1 MSIDTAQ
8 IFNHNIQYQ
17 NGAQLLQQLQL
28 RLGKPVLN
36 CIYINDNELLTELP
50 NDFDGYVIYTE
61 NNTTIDYSI
70 EKLDLLDFNLKSSE
84 DDRGHFYINQF
95 VIDNSLPEVFNP
107 RWQFTFEMC
116 NLIKD
121 FGLRNF
127 EDYESEQLSNMVDYS
142 LGYFLL
148 KKRAEMQPNIA
159 KFGSSKMIS
168 FCSDYH
174 DDYLEHIA
182 NNWSFED
189 FVSWGKKEFIYVEF
203 KDLHLFD
210 FPENKPD
217 YYNVFIYDDFSDLK

>member
-1 MSIDTAQ
+1 MGIDTAQ

-17 NGAQLLQQLQL
+17 NGAELLQQLQL

-36 CIYINDNELLTELP
+36 CIYDNDNKLLTELP
-50 NDFDGYVIYTE
+50 NDFDGYVIYT
-61 NNTTIDYSI
+61 NHNTTIDYSI
-70 EKLDLLDFNLKSSE
+70 EKLDLLDFDLISTQKI
-84 DDRGHFYINQF
+84 RGHFYINQF
-95 VIDNSLPEVFNP
+95 VIYNSLPEIFRP
-107 RWQFTFEMC
+107 RWQFNFEMC

-127 EDYESEQLSNMVDYS
+127 EDYDKEELSELIDHSF
-142 LGYFLL
+142 GYHLL
-148 KKRAEMQPNIA
+148 KERIKMQPSIA

-174 DDYLEHIA
+174 DVYLDHIA

-210 FPENKPD
+210 FPEKKPD